1 MKRFISAIEKKSP
14 VPQEILDKAGPAP
27 SIFDKAAKQGM
38 DLAEV
43 ASKYKEY
50 VESGAVEKVGFLKSV
65 FYHIYFLKRLKFTL
79 NLGTFWS
86 LFF

>member
-1 MKRFISAIEKKSP
+1 MFDFQQVKRFISAIEKKSP

-50 VESGAVEKVGFLKSV
+50 VESGAVEKVGILKSA
-65 FYHIYFLKRLKFTL
+65 
-79 NLGTFWS
+79 
-86 LFF
+86 FFITSISWKDWDLHWI